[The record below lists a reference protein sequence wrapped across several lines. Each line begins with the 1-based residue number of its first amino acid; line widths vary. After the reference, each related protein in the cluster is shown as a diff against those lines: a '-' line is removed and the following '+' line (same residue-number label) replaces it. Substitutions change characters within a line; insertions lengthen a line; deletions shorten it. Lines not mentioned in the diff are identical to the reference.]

1 MSYKLNLRKENYAAL
16 ADFIVVSFERDL
28 ADFTTSFKT
37 MDASYLAN
45 FKQAIDEVRKVTSIS
60 ATRIQQKETTKQLYQ
75 EATKLKDL
83 LLFLKKYAD
92 RAKIES
98 SMLTKISKQLR
109 AKNIERSV
117 LTLRE
122 FLPHFVANK
131 DKLTDMPDGFL
142 DKLNLSI
149 TELERLNVL
158 QNSLMNKSKNTT
170 HQAMPIFKNL
180 YNYISEVADAGKII
194 YKGTHKKD
202 EYTISKI
209 LIKMNAADRKRDKS
223 SISKDFPPLL

>member
-1 MSYKLNLRKENYAAL
+1 
-16 ADFIVVSFERDL
+16 
-28 ADFTTSFKT
+28 
-37 MDASYLAN
+37 
-45 FKQAIDEVRKVTSIS
+45 
-60 ATRIQQKETTKQLYQ
+60 
-75 EATKLKDL
+75 
-83 LLFLKKYAD
+83 
-92 RAKIES
+92 
-98 SMLTKISKQLR
+98 
-109 AKNIERSV
+109 
-117 LTLRE
+117 
-122 FLPHFVANK
+122 
-131 DKLTDMPDGFL
+131 MPDDFL

-170 HQAMPIFKNL
+170 HQAMLVFKNL
-180 YNYISEVADAGKII
+180 YNYISEVADVGKII